1 MVNIPPVGSA
11 AGGVEQPSPARRSY
25 DMQTLPPKLSPSKQ
39 TAKITNSVTGYG
51 FPELLQSPFTREVAA
66 ASSTLRMD

>member
-1 MVNIPPVGSA
+1 MVDIPPVGVTAS
-11 AGGVEQPSPARRSY
+11 GFEKPSEARRSL
-25 DMQTLPPKLSPSKQ
+25 DMKLLPQTLTPASQ